1 MYQWNIQCCFFSARD
16 SQSLR
21 NSNASIDRCRIHSER
36 CVALRRVLANAL
48 IVPRLYRC
56 GTSTQTHPIFNLVAI
71 TTRTPPTP
79 FHHGQPRPGPRI
91 GGYAQPR
98 QSPGHDEHGGKL
110 RCLPV
115 VASLNAHS
123 VQLISSGQ
131 YINHVGQNAGH
142 IQLAFKRS
150 VTVASERFHDSLD
163 ELETEIIQAQT
174 VLRRDLA
181 LMKADRKKR
190 EAAAKEKEAEKARLA
205 AESSAQK
212 PAPALKKEDSPKPP
226 SPAPVKIEPPV
237 KNSTP
242 PEQPPEPP
250 VSVQKE
256 STPPLPAPEASA
268 VISDALPDAPT
279 EDAATNLAPQDT
291 EFDFDA
297 LFGDT
302 MDTTGGEGDDQGD
315 LNLDGDGHDLSFSLD
330 DSGPSLLPGLE
341 DYAKSG
347 DDGPTQDTNANVD
360 LDLPMPDVPSVPDAP
375 ASKPTEEAAAQQTTN
390 DDLNLDAMTANSL
403 DDLFDMDYT
412 NPEDSQFDDAFFG
425 FGE

>member
-1 MYQWNIQCCFFSARD
+1 
-16 SQSLR
+16 
-21 NSNASIDRCRIHSER
+21 
-36 CVALRRVLANAL
+36 
-48 IVPRLYRC
+48 
-56 GTSTQTHPIFNLVAI
+56 
-71 TTRTPPTP
+71 
-79 FHHGQPRPGPRI
+79 
-91 GGYAQPR
+91 
-98 QSPGHDEHGGKL
+98 
-110 RCLPV
+110 
-115 VASLNAHS
+115 
-123 VQLISSGQ
+123 
-131 YINHVGQNAGH
+131 
-142 IQLAFKRS
+142 
-150 VTVASERFHDSLD
+150 
-163 ELETEIIQAQT
+163 
-174 VLRRDLA
+174 
-181 LMKADRKKR
+181 MKADRKKR

-212 PAPALKKEDSPKPP
+212 PAPVLKREDSPKPP

-250 VSVQKE
+250 APVQKKE

-268 VISDALPDAPT
+268 VVNDAQPDAPT

-347 DDGPTQDTNANVD
+347 DDGPTQDTNANAD
-360 LDLPMPDVPSVPDAP
+360 LDLPMPDVPSVPDVP
-375 ASKPTEEAAAQQTTN
+375 ASKPTEEPADQQMTN
-390 DDLNLDAMTANSL
+390 DDLNLDAMTTDNL